1 MSIETFSEHVRGI
14 KLGTDE
20 FDAFLK
26 ATESKEALRA
36 YAHGAGSDLTSEEE
50 DEILAMR
57 SAIFAAGWQQGNEIS
72 LSDAALDGVA
82 GGLNI
87 SAIGALVGGGLGAI
101 GGLVA
106 TTVAAPI
113 AVGLAVGAIIVG
125 GTTGVGAAI
134 GTGVGAIVD
143 ALK

>member
-14 KLGTDE
+14 KLGTAE
-20 FDAFLK
+20 FEAFLK
-26 ATESKEALRA
+26 ATESKDALRA
-36 YAHGAGSDLTSEEE
+36 YAHGVGSDLSAKEE

-57 SAIFAAGWQQGNEIS
+57 TAIFAAGLEHGNALS
-72 LSDAALDGVA
+72 LSDTALDGVA

-101 GGLVA
+101 GGLVL

-113 AVGLAVGAIIVG
+113 AVGLAVGAIVVG

-143 ALK
+143 AIK